1 MRARKG
7 TPEGEEAS
15 KRWRETMEKRYGD
28 YSSFMKK
35 IGSKGG
41 KNGSSG
47 GFACLKVDEN
57 GMTGPQR
64 ASKYGTIGGHISK
77 RGPAKKKKT
86 DDCDRGEKKAE

>member
-7 TPEGEEAS
+7 TPEGERSA
-15 KRWRETMEKRYGD
+15 KRWKETMDKKYG
-28 YSSFMKK
+28 SSSEFMRQ
-35 IGSKGG
+35 IGAKGG
-41 KNGSSG
+41 KRSSSG

-57 GMTGPQR
+57 GLTGPER